1 MCKYRI
7 YFKGLKNIFYS
18 LLKYEKEGSFMA
30 FLTMYQNE
38 VQHYFSYIQ
47 QEVEYIEKA
56 IQRKRGQVLSHSHHL
71 T

>member
-1 MCKYRI
+1 
-7 YFKGLKNIFYS
+7 
-18 LLKYEKEGSFMA
+18 MA

-47 QEVEYIEKA
+47 QEVEYIEKS
-56 IQRKRGQVLSHSHHL
+56 IQRKRVQVLSHSHHL